1 MNELTCQRLKN
12 ILDYDELTG
21 LFQWVAPPKVHPSLK
36 SHVAGGISNGY
47 VVIKIDG
54 RKYRGHRLAWLY
66 VHGKWPSGDLDHIN
80 GCPLDN
86 RIENLRI
93 ATNPQN
99 QANRRRDRGKD
110 TPKGVRRLPS
120 GRFQA
125 RISVSKELH
134 HLGTFDTAE
143 EAQAAYIA
151 AARNHYQ
158 EYARSA

>member
-120 GRFQA
+120 GRFQE